1 MIFLARKFK
10 NLKLKLIL
18 QGWGTT
24 SSGGSISE
32 DLLKVEVPFVDKETC
47 EQDYTGYT
55 ISDNMLC
62 AGEKGKDSCQGDSG
76 GPLVAYNNGS
86 PVLVGVVSWGIGCAF
101 EGYPGVYAKVS
112 NYLDWIEN
120 VMAKNNY

>member
-1 MIFLARKFK
+1 M
-10 NLKLKLIL
+10 KLFL

-76 GPLVAYNNGS
+76 GPLVAYDNGS